1 MNKVPAPKILVNT
14 SSWINIF
21 EVGLHAYLIENFD
34 INTTPKVVEE
44 IKEGEGF
51 ARDAEIFKN
60 YIDKERIQ
68 IIQKSKVPDEIMH
81 EISISSGEIE
91 LASTALN
98 NRDFI
103 ILIDDSKVYRVL
115 ERIGIK
121 YISSVNIVID
131 ASITGH
137 INKKQAF
144 EMLEKLRISFSDEAI
159 NKAKDVI
166 INGNKNQSSG

>member
-1 MNKVPAPKILVNT
+1 MQVLFHQKR
-14 SSWINIF
+14 
-21 EVGLHAYLIENFD
+21 YLIENFD

-51 ARDAEIFKN
+51 AQDAEIFKN
-60 YIDKERIQ
+60 YIHKERIQ
-68 IIQKSKVPDEIMH
+68 IIQKSKVPNEIRH

-91 LASTALN
+91 LASTAYN

-115 ERIGIK
+115 KRIGIK

-131 ASITGH
+131 ASITGN

-144 EMLEKLRISFSDEAI
+144 EMLDKLRISFSDEAI
-159 NKAKDVI
+159 DKAKDVI

>member
-1 MNKVPAPKILVNT
+1 MNKISAPMILLNT

-21 EVGLHAYLIENFD
+21 EVGLHSYLIENFD

-51 ARDAEIFKN
+51 AQDAEIFK
-60 YIDKERIQ
+60 K
-68 IIQKSKVPDEIMH
+68 H

-91 LASTALN
+91 LASTAFN

-131 ASITGH
+131 ASITGN

-144 EMLEKLRISFSDEAI
+144 EMLDKLRISFSDEAI
-159 NKAKDVI
+159 DKAKDVI

>member
-1 MNKVPAPKILVNT
+1 MNKVPAPKILINT

-21 EVGLHAYLIENFD
+21 EVGLHSYLIENFD
-34 INTTPKVVEE
+34 IITTPKVVEE

-51 ARDAEIFKN
+51 AEDAEIFKN

-68 IIQKSKVPDEIMH
+68 IIQKSKVPDKIKH

-91 LASTALN
+91 LASTAFN

-144 EMLEKLRISFSDEAI
+144 EKLDKLKKSFSDEAI

-166 INGNKNQSSG
+166 INGNQNQSSG

>member
-1 MNKVPAPKILVNT
+1 MNKVRAPRILLNT

-21 EVGLHAYLIENFD
+21 EIGLHSYLIENFN

-51 ARDAEIFKN
+51 AQDAGF
-60 YIDKERIQ
+60 
-68 IIQKSKVPDEIMH
+68 
-81 EISISSGEIE
+81 
-91 LASTALN
+91 N

-131 ASITGH
+131 ASITGN

-144 EMLEKLRISFSDEAI
+144 EMLDKLRISFSDEAI
-159 NKAKDVI
+159 DKAKDVI

>member
-1 MNKVPAPKILVNT
+1 MNKFPAPKILINT

-21 EVGLHAYLIENFD
+21 EVGLHSYLIKNFD
-34 INTTPKVVEE
+34 IITTPKVVEE

-51 ARDAEIFKN
+51 AQDAEIFRN

-68 IIQKSKVPDEIMH
+68 IIQKSKVPDEIRH

-91 LASTALN
+91 LASTAVN
-98 NRDFI
+98 NRDLI

-144 EMLEKLRISFSDEAI
+144 EMFDKLKKSFSDEAI

-166 INGNKNQSSG
+166 INGNKN